1 MWDGRRHDDQRK
13 GLSPSVDKV
22 DGVLSGQAGLLW
34 FTCIYSISSGG
45 SVVKNPPVMQ
55 GPQEIPGFD
64 PWVGKI
70 PLEEGMATHS
80 MEWSGESHGQR
91 SQADYSPQGR
101 KELDMTEVT

>member
-1 MWDGRRHDDQRK
+1 MVYLHILHFIRR
-13 GLSPSVDKV
+13 
-22 DGVLSGQAGLLW
+22 LSGKESTRNAGA
-34 FTCIYSISSGG
+34 TG
-45 SVVKNPPVMQ
+45 
-55 GPQEIPGFD
+55 D

-80 MEWSGESHGQR
+80 REWSGESHGQR